1 MKNVEGKII
10 KWSDKAKELSEKGAN
25 KKGGGEVPDEEFV
38 DGSFGERAFFPSDFR
53 VEEVGENGGGESA
66 N

>member
-1 MKNVEGKII
+1 M
-10 KWSDKAKELSEKGAN
+10 SEKGAD

-38 DGSFGERAFFPSDFR
+38 DGSFGEGAFFPSDFR
-53 VEEVGENGGGESA
+53 MKEVGKDGGGESA